1 MSGILCCVVS
11 RGTTVLSRYA
21 QCAGNFSE
29 ICGLVLVKIPPG
41 DGKMSYS
48 HGEFFYHYTSKQGII
63 TLAISDSSFDQGTVF
78 SFLDAVFDKFRLQYG
93 SRAQTAIA
101 YAMNTEFSL
110 VIANEMKRAN
120 TKEEPDKI
128 STLQDE
134 VNQVKD
140 IMVANIDVIME
151 RGEKL
156 DLLVDKTENL
166 SANSSTFRTT
176 SRNLQRSMWWKN
188 MKLTIG
194 AAVGV
199 VVFLY
204 IIIALSCGGLAWQ
217 NCV

>member
-1 MSGILCCVVS
+1 MSGLLCCVVS
-11 RGTTVLSRYA
+11 RGTTVLARYA

-29 ICGLVLVKIPPG
+29 ICELVLVKIPPG

-48 HGEFFYHYTSKQGII
+48 HGEFLYHYTSQQGII
-63 TLAISDSSFDQGTVF
+63 TLAISDCSVVQAAAF
-78 SFLDAVFDKFRLQYG
+78 SFLEVVQDKFRLQYG

-101 YAMNTEFSL
+101 FAMNTEFSL

-120 TKEEPDKI
+120 TREEPDKI
-128 STLQDE
+128 SSLQEE
-134 VNQVKD
+134 VDQVKN
-140 IMVANIDVIME
+140 IMVANIDVILE

-166 SANSSTFRTT
+166 SANSVTFRTT
-176 SRNLQRSMWWKN
+176 SRNLQRAMWYKN

-204 IIIALSCGGLAWQ
+204 IIISLSCGGPAWPK
-217 NCV
+217 CV